1 MKWAVA
7 VGKPFQ
13 RAGLRG
19 DCRVDSTKLLELPF
33 DQYQRYKIVQELINL
48 VRDQRRLRVLDIGGH
63 PGFIWDF
70 LPSDEAFVLDIV
82 PWNKDNYIQGQGA
95 ALPFADE
102 SFDVVLSVDTFEHIP
117 PTQREEVLSEQLRVT
132 RDYLLLVA
140 PFANDNVNL
149 AERIVHEFFVKRL
162 GYHSSFLQEHL
173 TYGLPDLEQTLGYLD
188 ANGVQHVEIPNG
200 YLYNWLL
207 MMIVLPLVQTI
218 PDSQDL
224 YHMINRLY
232 NSNFYENDNRRP
244 CYRTAVLASKHHS
257 LDSAA
262 ILRKYERAEE
272 KPNGSLKIQLAI
284 LLLNLKVEE
293 PRVIQLQREL
303 EERTD
308 WALRLDKEVKQRD
321 QRIAQLQREFEERT
335 DWALRLDK
343 GVKQRDQRIA
353 QLQRELEERT
363 DWALQ
368 LEKELAEIKQSW
380 YYRLFGRAAELFRKR
395 GTSEGGNE
403 SR

>member
-1 MKWAVA
+1 M
-7 VGKPFQ
+7 
-13 RAGLRG
+13 
-19 DCRVDSTKLLELPF
+19 DSTKLLELPF

-70 LPSDEAFVLDIV
+70 LPGDEAFVLDIV

-207 MMIVLPLVQTI
+207 MMIVLPLVQMI

-232 NSNFYENDNRRP
+232 NSNFYEDDNRRP
-244 CYRTAVLASKHHS
+244 CYRTAVLASKRHS
-257 LDSAA
+257 LDTAA
-262 ILRKYERAEE
+262 ILGKYERVAQE

-308 WALRLDKEVKQRD
+308 WALRLDKE
-321 QRIAQLQREFEERT
+321 
-335 DWALRLDK
+335 
-343 GVKQRDQRIA
+343 VKQRDQRIA